1 MQALL
6 LQFWELKIKCNFHDE
21 RLMNSLRQKWRHL
34 QLKVSGNFSFHFSL
48 STLTSYITRRDADQ
62 IFTLNFYFQ
71 ISKEKN
77 SSCDGHET
85 IEDAVFMNEFSIRRF
100 MTSRKQSR
108 FTFKIKSIFFSL
120 LLVSV
125 KTLQLCSPKLKGGIP
140 LPLEKIRWVIIKNI
154 FTWSL
159 SNLKSLSVDNQFD
172 FLKMTFYLTNNGN
185 GNLCCDQPW

>member
-6 LQFWELKIKCNFHDE
+6 LQFWELKIKCNFRDE
-21 RLMNSLRQKWRHL
+21 RLMNSLRRKWRHL

-108 FTFKIKSIFFSL
+108 FTFKIKLIFFFA
-120 LLVSV
+120 SV
-125 KTLQLCSPKLKGGIP
+125 GFCEDVAIVLTEAK
-140 LPLEKIRWVIIKNI
+140 RWNPSTSWKN
-154 FTWSL
+154 SL
-159 SNLKSLSVDNQFD
+159 SHYHEH
-172 FLKMTFYLTNNGN
+172 FYLIT
-185 GNLCCDQPW
+185 